1 MDLIAS
7 GQGFILLVLG
17 VAALGLEVWALVQA
31 IRFRKDAY
39 PAAGKQTKVLWVT
52 LTAVGAAV
60 GFVSLGNP
68 LGFLSI
74 IAVAIAAIFLVSV
87 LPALR
92 SVQGPGGRT
101 SNGPY
106 GGW

>member
-1 MDLIAS
+1 VDLIGA
-7 GQGFILLVLG
+7 GQGFILLALG
-17 VAALGLEVWALVQA
+17 IAALVLEVWALVQA
-31 IRFRKDAY
+31 IRFSKASY
-39 PAAGKQTKVLWVT
+39 PAAGKQSKVLWVT

-60 GFVSLGNP
+60 GFVSFQNP